1 MIKIKKISTIIVCY
15 SVVTLMILN
24 LFAAILMSFVAGF
37 SMNSK
42 QNEYLQKSL
51 TSAQREVEQF
61 IERYI
66 SIGEMIASNQIIRET
81 VQSATSVNPMS
92 NSTYFYQAVSV
103 MNETIERYNE
113 ILSIGIGSS
122 EENNIYAN
130 SGERFDIILKDREY
144 YKAVTENKPY
154 VTQPYVDVKTDTVC
168 VSIGIPVVYY
178 NKTVGVLCIDIR
190 LDGLC
195 DFIDKMSFGDS
206 GRMMILSQNNIVMA
220 YTNRDLVGSDF
231 SETGITGDEL
241 ISEMSNPTGKLANYE
256 ISNEKK
262 VAMISKITDYNWL
275 IIIGMSLK
283 EYNSPTFRIILLLV
297 ILLLLIT
304 IITCICISKFIKRKL
319 RSVTDIKNIL
329 TQMSNGNLHINLKS
343 NRDDEIGQISKAISN
358 CTQNLSSYV
367 TEIDSIMKQL
377 ADGNLNIKTNITF
390 NGDFK
395 PIEISINKFVNKLS
409 ELISGISQSADS
421 VNVGS
426 DQVAVGAQALAQGSA
441 EQAASVEELVN
452 TISKISSKIENT
464 ANDTSTA
471 QKQVEEANN
480 ALNKSNTHMNDLA
493 GIMAKISRDSAKI
506 YKIIKTIED
515 IAFQTNILALNAAVE
530 AARAGQAGKGFA
542 VVADEVRNLSSKST
556 EAASQITQLIECS
569 VNSIKDGEE
578 ATKKTTLALSETV
591 SKASL
596 VGEIINKISNSTSQ
610 QYESISS
617 INQNMKQISDVVQVN
632 SATAEESAAASE
644 ELSNQANVLKDMLNR
659 FKLQ

>member
-1 MIKIKKISTIIVCY
+1 MIRIKKLSTVIVCY

-24 LFAAILMSFVAGF
+24 LFAAILMGF
-37 SMNSK
+37 ITEVSMNSK
-42 QNEYLQKSL
+42 ENEYLQKSL
-51 TSAQREVEQF
+51 TSTQREVEQF

-66 SIGEMIASNQIIRET
+66 SIGEMIASNQAIRET
-81 VQSATSVNPMS
+81 VQSATSTNPMS

-103 MNETIERYNE
+103 MSETMERYSE
-113 ILSIGIGSS
+113 ILTIGIGSS

-130 SGERFDIILKDREY
+130 TGERFDIVLKDREY
-144 YKAVTENKPY
+144 YKAVTENRPY
-154 VTQPYVDVKTDTVC
+154 VTQPYVDVKTGTVC
-168 VSIGIPVVYY
+168 ISIGIPVVYY
-178 NKTVGVLCIDIR
+178 NKTVGVLCIDIS

-195 DFIDKMSFGDS
+195 DFVDEMSFGES

-231 SETGITGDEL
+231 SETGITGDEF
-241 ISEMSNPTGKLANYE
+241 IAEMNNPTGELANYE
-256 ISNEKK
+256 INNEKK
-262 VAMISKITDYNWL
+262 VAMINKITDYNWL
-275 IIIGMSLK
+275 VIVGVSVK
-283 EYNSPTFRIILLLV
+283 EYNSQKFKVILALV

-304 IITCICISKFIKRKL
+304 IITCIFISKFIKTKL
-319 RSVTDIKNIL
+319 RSVTDIKNAL

-343 NRDDEIGQISKAISN
+343 NADDEIGQISKAISD
-358 CTQNLSSYV
+358 CIQNLSSYV

-377 ADGNLNIKTNITF
+377 ADGNLNIKSNITF

-395 PIEISINKFVNKLS
+395 PIGVSINKFIDKLS

-421 VNVGS
+421 VNDGS
-426 DQVAVGAQALAQGSA
+426 NQVASGAQALAQGSA
-441 EQAASVEELVN
+441 EQAASIEELISN
-452 TISKISSKIENT
+452 ISKISSEIENT
-464 ANDTSTA
+464 ANDTSIA
-471 QKQVEEANN
+471 QKQVEAAND
-480 ALNKSNTHMNDLA
+480 ALNKSNTYMNDLA
-493 GIMAKISRDSAKI
+493 SIMTKISEDSAKI
-506 YKIIKTIED
+506 HNIIKTIED

-556 EAASQITQLIECS
+556 QAASQITQLIECS

-591 SKASL
+591 SKSSL
-596 VGEIINKISNSTSQ
+596 AGEIINKISDSTSQ
-610 QYESISS
+610 QYESINL
-617 INQNMKQISDVVQVN
+617 INQNMNQISDVVQVN

-644 ELSNQANVLKDMLNR
+644 ELSGQANALKDMLNR